1 MYKYVKKSKIR
12 LLLHQMEV
20 EIVVQKKK
28 QTKNTCR
35 ENKKQKLAKRAANKR
50 NTAHTHPT

>member
-20 EIVVQKKK
+20 EIVVQKK

-50 NTAHTHPT
+50 NTTHTHPT